1 MGWQIVKHSLSMLFR
16 NLGNALK
23 VSVGPILL
31 AILLS
36 TVALALT
43 GISPE
48 ALALSIQGG
57 VLPPGAIMAFAFVFV
72 VMIFTFAWVAVAWH
86 RFILL
91 EEYPGILPALGDR
104 PIWAYAGRS
113 LGLGLLMLL
122 VMLPVILISGSIVGI
137 FGSGRVVGAVMGF
150 GVGLVFTFLWLRL
163 ALILPAI
170 AVGKPMKLAES
181 WSVTRDWS
189 GHILNAAAI
198 LVVLNVMASLV
209 TGILGFGIIGMLA
222 ELAISWITLM
232 AGTSILTTLYGI
244 LVEKRAL
251 PA

>member
-16 NLGNALK
+16 NLSDALK

-31 AILLS
+31 AIMLS

-43 GISPE
+43 GFGPD
-48 ALALSIQGG
+48 AMAMSIQRG
-57 VLPPGAIMAFAFVFV
+57 VLPPGAIMAFVFVFV
-72 VMIFTFAWVAVAWH
+72 VMVFTFAWVAVAWH

-91 EEYPGILPALGDR
+91 EEYPGLLPTLSDR

-122 VMLPVILISGSIVGI
+122 VMLPVILISGTLAGLL
-137 FGSGRVVGAVMGF
+137 GSGMAVGAVMGF
-150 GVGLVFTFLWLRL
+150 GVGLVFTYLWLRL
-163 ALILPAI
+163 ALILPAV
-170 AVGKPMKLAES
+170 AVGKPIQLTES
-181 WSVTRDWS
+181 WAITRDFS

-198 LVVLNVMASLV
+198 LVVLNVGASLV
-209 TGILGFGIIGMLA
+209 TGLLGFGIIGLLA
-222 ELAISWITLM
+222 ELAISWVTLM
-232 AGTSILTTLYGI
+232 AGTSVLTTLYGI